1 MSCKLYKQTIGMTA
15 SVFASKE
22 AKKDYENSLASL
34 VNEPPVAIVV
44 CGAGGFDEYK
54 EIAAKATHLK
64 FLALSENDEGDADT
78 LRELAEKN
86 GMQLIRGDFMD
97 KKDLKAMFRLK
108 VGQLYFK

>member
-1 MSCKLYKQTIGMTA
+1 MTA

-22 AKKDYENSLASL
+22 AKKDFENSLASL

-44 CGAGGFDEYK
+44 CGAGGFNEYK

-64 FLALSENDEGDADT
+64 FLAVSENEDDDTDEVK
-78 LRELAEKN
+78 ELAKKN
-86 GMQLIRGDFMD
+86 GMQLIRGDFED